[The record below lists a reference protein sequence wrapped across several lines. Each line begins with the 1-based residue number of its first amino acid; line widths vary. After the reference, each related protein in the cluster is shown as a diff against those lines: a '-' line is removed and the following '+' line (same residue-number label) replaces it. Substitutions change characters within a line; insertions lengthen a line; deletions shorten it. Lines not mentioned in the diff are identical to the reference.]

1 MKMMTTPNPR
11 SGARMSHGHEGAR
24 DEPNTKVE
32 IGDKAAEE
40 IMDDGSMDDTTVD
53 GSNDDERMKTL
64 MLVAELV
71 LGC

>member
-1 MKMMTTPNPR
+1 ML
-11 SGARMSHGHEGAR
+11 HGHEGAR

-53 GSNDDERMKTL
+53 GSNDDEND
-64 MLVAELV
+64 
-71 LGC
+71 

>member
-11 SGARMSHGHEGAR
+11 SGARMSHGHEGAK

-32 IGDKAAEE
+32 IGDKTAEE

-53 GSNDDERMKTL
+53 GSNDDEND
-64 MLVAELV
+64 
-71 LGC
+71 

>member
-40 IMDDGSMDDTTVD
+40 IMDDDGSMDDTTVD
-53 GSNDDERMKTL
+53 GSNDDEND
-64 MLVAELV
+64 
-71 LGC
+71 

>member
-32 IGDKAAEE
+32 IGDKTAEE
-40 IMDDGSMDDTTVD
+40 IMDDGSMDVMTQRWMAAMMTKMTEV
-53 GSNDDERMKTL
+53 MK
-64 MLVAELV
+64 
-71 LGC
+71 